1 LDENRKGGPQMWILT
16 KKLAIQWGLVLLV
29 IIGIIVAWEI
39 WGR

>member
-1 LDENRKGGPQMWILT
+1 MWILT